1 MFSDLEFMSF
11 ELHQS
16 KRKWLLL
23 GIYKLPSQNVVEFL
37 NRISLIIDY
46 YLQTCENILAIGDFN
61 LSVGNSHLEAFMQAY
76 DFSNLIKKPTCYQSN
91 PPSCIDL
98 ILTNRKSLFKLS
110 NTFETGLSDHH
121 KLVCTILKS
130 GGFKGAPIEK
140 IYRSYKTYDVSNF
153 KITLKIELEKVK
165 SESYGEFEA
174 VFLKELNK
182 HAPLKKTFLRYNNN
196 PFMTKD
202 LRKQIM
208 VQFKLRN
215 IFNKNRNYKDW
226 CKSKRQ
232 RNLCLNLLRKTKKSF
247 YKTLDV
253 KQVSDNKVFW
263 KKVKPSFSDKGV
275 NCSKITL
282 VEKNSIIVDEKK
294 IANIMNNHFINITK
308 TLSLKTLN
316 KSQID
321 IDKFE
326 NHISVNNIHET
337 FPGIIPGSFHFEQ
350 TSIQ

>member
-1 MFSDLEFMSF
+1 M
-11 ELHQS
+11 
-16 KRKWLLL
+16 
-23 GIYKLPSQNVVEFL
+23 GAT
-37 NRISLIIDY
+37 LIADDPAMVSY
-46 YLQTCENILAIGDFN
+46 
-61 LSVGNSHLEAFMQAY
+61 
-76 DFSNLIKKPTCYQSN
+76 
-91 PPSCIDL
+91 
-98 ILTNRKSLFKLS
+98 FK
-110 NTFETGLSDHH
+110 N
-121 KLVCTILKS
+121 
-130 GGFKGAPIEK
+130 
-140 IYRSYKTYDVSNF
+140 
-153 KITLKIELEKVK
+153 TLKIELEKVK

-182 HAPLKKTFLRYNNN
+182 HAPLKKKFLRHNNN

-208 VQFKLRN
+208 VRSKLRN
-215 IFNKNRNYKDW
+215 IFNKNRNYENW
-226 CKSKRQ
+226 CKYKRQ

-247 YKTLDV
+247 YKNLDE

-275 NCSKITL
+275 NSSKITL

-294 IANIMNNHFINITK
+294 IANIMNNYFINITK

-326 NHISVNNIHET
+326 NHISIKKIHET
-337 FPGIIPGSFHFEQ
+337 FPEIIPGSFHFEHVSSDIVRKEVQ
-350 TSIQ
+350 NLNVKKSSTYGSIQLAFCLTCKRSLRESFTNTDFQQMY